1 MGSESEALAWGSC
14 REVLLRVLSGGGGHT
29 NRKGVEQGLVQ

>member
-14 REVLLRVLSGGGGHT
+14 REVLLRVFLVALPAQSPKVLS
-29 NRKGVEQGLVQ
+29 KML